1 MADESDEIV
10 IRGVTTSGKTFR
22 PSDWAERLC
31 GVMSAFG
38 RERHLEYSP
47 YVQPINS
54 GGVKCVVVSRQLK
67 EIESMAFNFLM
78 NFAKDN
84 ELQVRPGRGAPREE
98 SGAAGGPP
106 EAGSTEGGGSGER
119 GDSKEGGSQ
128 EG

>member
-1 MADESDEIV
+1 MSTEPDEFV

-47 YVQPINS
+47 YVQPVNS
-54 GGVKCVVVSRQLK
+54 GGVKCVVVSKALQD
-67 EIESMAFNFLM
+67 IEPMAYNFLL

-84 ELQVRPGRGAPREE
+84 ELEVRPGRAPNRGLGA
-98 SGAAGGPP
+98 SGARD
-106 EAGSTEGGGSGER
+106 GSDPDGA
-119 GDSKEGGSQ
+119 
-128 EG
+128 

>member
-1 MADESDEIV
+1 MPADPPPPSPESDEIV
-10 IRGVTTSGKTFR
+10 IRGVTTAGKVFR

-47 YVQPINS
+47 YVMPIS
-54 GGVKCVVVSRQLK
+54 SAGIKCVVVSRELQ

-84 ELQVRPGRGAPREE
+84 ELEVRPGRGADRENK
-98 SGAAGGPP
+98 GAQAAGGSAAA
-106 EAGSTEGGGSGER
+106 EE
-119 GDSKEGGSQ
+119 
-128 EG
+128 

>member
-1 MADESDEIV
+1 MSDEPDEIV

-54 GGVKCVVVSRQLK
+54 GGVKCVVVSRQLQ
-67 EIESMAFNFLM
+67 EIERMAFNFLM

-84 ELQVRPGRGAPREE
+84 ELQVRPGRGVAREE
-98 SGAAGGPP
+98 PGSSAASP
-106 EAGSTEGGGSGER
+106 
-119 GDSKEGGSQ
+119 EGGSPPGGQ
-128 EG
+128 APGGSQDG